1 MLEEVQKIVVSG
13 IGEVVA
19 VVITIGIAAIKRG
32 LEKRKLR
39 RKGVL
44 RDDEYFKD
52 NIRHFGKWN

>member
-1 MLEEVQKIVVSG
+1 MLEEVQKIVVGG
-13 IGEVVA
+13 IGEIVA

-39 RKGVL
+39 KKGVL

-52 NIRHFGKWN
+52 NIRHFDKWN

>member
-1 MLEEVQKIVVSG
+1 MLEEVQKIVVSSL
-13 IGEVVA
+13 GEVVA

-52 NIRHFGKWN
+52 NIRHFDKWN

>member
-1 MLEEVQKIVVSG
+1 MLEEVQKIVVSS

-19 VVITIGIAAIKRG
+19 VVITIGITAIKRG

-52 NIRHFGKWN
+52 NIRHFDKWN

>member
-13 IGEVVA
+13 LGEVVA
-19 VVITIGIAAIKRG
+19 VVITIGLAAIKRG

-44 RDDEYFKD
+44 RDDVYFKD
-52 NIRHFGKWN
+52 NISHFDKWN